1 MRAHTAGPPPAHTA
15 GPPPVGRHYGP
26 SGSGGWSG
34 FSPVPPGSAP
44 GAAPRGP
51 QHGQLSGSPAPVGGP
66 GGYDGAAPVS
76 QDPPSGRSSE
86 RWREPTDE
94 DRRQAYLRSEV
105 AFRLARANSTHTH
118 EAAHRYGSSDAIGP
132 HAVLL
137 FWAAGDQTAPYGCRL
152 YTASRMW
159 LDSPEAADLP
169 RLLSD
174 LTAVV
179 DDSIARADAA
189 GRRWHPLGPEASL
202 VNGGDMN
209 LPEGAVFLGVGV
221 STLDSVQGDWYQI
234 AARLGVGQ
242 SGFDLRGQGYA
253 RLVDGTALHVD
264 RNPHAPVGRRG
275 VRSTKTI
282 EPDRISYYNPDEHLT
297 SEGDERTRQVW
308 RSLKELNDTL
318 AGYLRGR
325 PV

>member
-1 MRAHTAGPPPAHTA
+1 MRTYTTAG
-15 GPPPVGRHYGP
+15 PPVGRHYGP

-34 FSPVPPGSAP
+34 VSPVPPIPAP
-44 GAAPRGP
+44 AAAPRGP
-51 QHGQLSGSPAPVGGP
+51 SSGPQPGSLPGSSGP

-76 QDPPSGRSSE
+76 QDPPSGRWYE

-105 AFRLARANSTHTH
+105 AARLTRANNDHLL
-118 EAAHRYGSSDAIGP
+118 AADRFYWSDKAISP

-137 FWAAGDQTAPYGCRL
+137 LWAAGDQTSPYGCRVHA
-152 YTASRMW
+152 ASRMW

-174 LTAVV
+174 LTTVV
-179 DDSIARADAA
+179 NDSIARANVA
-189 GRRWHPLGPEASL
+189 GHRWHPLGPDASL
-202 VNGGDMN
+202 VNGGTMS
-209 LPEGAVFLGVGV
+209 LPEGAVWLGVGV
-221 STLDSVQGDWYQI
+221 STLDSDQGDWYQI

-308 RSLKELNDTL
+308 QSLKELNDTL
-318 AGYLRGR
+318 TGYLRGR

>member
-1 MRAHTAGPPPAHTA
+1 MT
-15 GPPPVGRHYGP
+15 
-26 SGSGGWSG
+26 
-34 FSPVPPGSAP
+34 
-44 GAAPRGP
+44 
-51 QHGQLSGSPAPVGGP
+51 
-66 GGYDGAAPVS
+66 
-76 QDPPSGRSSE
+76 
-86 RWREPTDE
+86 
-94 DRRQAYLRSEV
+94 
-105 AFRLARANSTHTH
+105 RANNDHLL
-118 EAAHRYGSSDAIGP
+118 AADRFYWSDKAISP

-137 FWAAGDQTAPYGCRL
+137 LWAAGDQTSPYGCRVHA
-152 YTASRMW
+152 ASRMW

-174 LTAVV
+174 LTTVV
-179 DDSIARADAA
+179 NDSIARANVA
-189 GRRWHPLGPEASL
+189 GHRWHPLGPDASL
-202 VNGGDMN
+202 VNGGTMS
-209 LPEGAVFLGVGV
+209 LPEGAVWLGVGV
-221 STLDSVQGDWYQI
+221 STLDSDQGDWYQI

-308 RSLKELNDTL
+308 QSLKELNDTL
-318 AGYLRGR
+318 TGYLRGR